1 MDKIVSI
8 IIPCYNQGK
17 YVQDALN
24 SAINQTYKNIEI
36 ICISDGS
43 SDNSDEIIKKFVL
56 NNKNI
61 KYINC
66 DKNMG
71 VANARN
77 TAIDSSAGEYILP
90 LDADDVIEST
100 YVEKAVAILDNDSN
114 IGIVY
119 SKARK
124 FGKVN
129 EFWDLAKFNINNF
142 LFDNCIFNCALFRKN
157 DFIHA
162 GKYKE
167 NIKSG
172 CEDWDLWLSI
182 IALGLKPYQIPEVL
196 FNYRQEEN
204 YRTKLA
210 YKDKTWRKEI
220 IKNNL
225 ELFLN
230 NDIFIEKIF
239 EVNYN
244 EFKKYKQQRNF
255 NFIICIIEFVII
267 LIGIFWIIIK

>member
-1 MDKIVSI
+1 MEKKVSI

-36 ICISDGS
+36 ICINDGS
-43 SDNSDEIIKKFVL
+43 SDNSNEIIKKFIL
-56 NNKNI
+56 NHKNI
-61 KYINC
+61 KYINR

-77 TAIDSSAGEYILP
+77 TAIDSSTGEYILP
-90 LDADDVIEST
+90 LDADDTIEST

-114 IGIVY
+114 IGMVY
-119 SKARK
+119 SEARK

-129 EFWDLAKFNINNF
+129 ELWNLGKFNINNF
-142 LFDNCIFNCALFRKN
+142 LFGNCIFNCALFRKN

-182 IALGLKPYQIPEVL
+182 IALGLKVYQIPEVL

-210 YKDKTWRKEI
+210 QKDKSWRKEI
-220 IKNNL
+220 IRNNL

-244 EFKKYKQQRNF
+244 KFKKYKQQRNF